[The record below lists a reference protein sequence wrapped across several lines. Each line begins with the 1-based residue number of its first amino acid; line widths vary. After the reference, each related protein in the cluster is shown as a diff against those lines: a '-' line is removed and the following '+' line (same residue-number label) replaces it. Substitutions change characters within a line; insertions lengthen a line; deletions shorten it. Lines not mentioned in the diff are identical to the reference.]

1 MATALQAVHA
11 EQVVA
16 VSEFSMGP
24 NGRSFGRSI
33 IEHFEHGVARVV
45 VDCGNWRR
53 LDFGLLAAL
62 VKAADFS
69 RRCGATLELVN
80 LPSTIAADL
89 RELRLSRRLGLVS

>member
-1 MATALQAVHA
+1 MATAVRAIRA
-11 EQVVA
+11 EQVIE

-33 IEHFEHGVARVV
+33 IEHFEQGVARVV
-45 VDCGNWRR
+45 VDCGNWRQ
-53 LDFGLLAAL
+53 LDFGLLSAL

-80 LPSTIAADL
+80 LPNTIAADL
-89 RELRLSRRLGLVS
+89 RELRLSTRLGVVS